1 MSKIEQA
8 KKLLKRAIELD
19 DPELIKLANSILSEE
34 SQKSSSVKSTGEEF
48 ISTITAP
55 DTDISKGAQGVPVN
69 EVKNRVNQFIDD
81 GTEDTDVTTPSVDPV
96 PRRKPVATIQQ
107 QCRSCGE
114 TVTTSPTH
122 QRDFYTCDKCLRNR
136 RP

>member
-8 KKLLKRAIELD
+8 KKLLQRAIELD
-19 DPELIKLANSILSEE
+19 DPELIKLANSILSED
-34 SQKSSSVKSTGEEF
+34 QPKPSSVKSTGEEF
-48 ISTITAP
+48 ISTITAS
-55 DTDISKGAQGVPVN
+55 DTDTPKGVPVN
-69 EVKNRVNQFIDD
+69 EVKNRVNQFVDD
-81 GTEDTDVTTPSVDPV
+81 GTEDIEVTTPSVDPV
-96 PRRKPVATIQQ
+96 PRRTPVATNQQ

-114 TVTTSPTH
+114 TITTSPSH

>member
-19 DPELIKLANSILSEE
+19 DPELIKLANSILSDD
-34 SQKSSSVKSTGEEF
+34 QPKSSSVKSTGEEF
-48 ISTITAP
+48 ISAITAS
-55 DTDISKGAQGVPVN
+55 DTATPKGVPVN
-69 EVKNRVNQFIDD
+69 EVKNRINQFIDD
-81 GTEDTDVTTPSVDPV
+81 GTEDIEITTPSVDPV

-107 QCRSCGE
+107 QCRSCEE
-114 TVTTSPTH
+114 TITTSPTH

>member
-19 DPELIKLANSILSEE
+19 DPELIKLANSILSED
-34 SQKSSSVKSTGEEF
+34 QPKPSSVKSTGEEF
-48 ISTITAP
+48 ISTITAS
-55 DTDISKGAQGVPVN
+55 DTDTPKGVPVN
-69 EVKNRVNQFIDD
+69 EVKNRVNQFVDD
-81 GTEDTDVTTPSVDPV
+81 GTEDIEVTTPSVDPV

-114 TVTTSPTH
+114 TITTSPTH

>member
-8 KKLLKRAIELD
+8 KKLLQRAIELD
-19 DPELIKLANSILSEE
+19 DPELIKLANSILSED
-34 SQKSSSVKSTGEEF
+34 QPKPSSVKSTGEEF
-48 ISTITAP
+48 ISTITAS
-55 DTDISKGAQGVPVN
+55 DTATPKGVPVN
-69 EVKNRVNQFIDD
+69 EVKNRINQFVDD
-81 GTEDTDVTTPSVDPV
+81 GTEDIEVTTPSVDPV
-96 PRRKPVATIQQ
+96 PRRRPVTTIQQ

-114 TVTTSPTH
+114 TITTSPTH

>member
-19 DPELIKLANSILSEE
+19 DPELIKLANSILSED
-34 SQKSSSVKSTGEEF
+34 QPKPSSVKSTGEDF
-48 ISTITAP
+48 ISTITAS
-55 DTDISKGAQGVPVN
+55 DTDTPKGVPVN
-69 EVKNRVNQFIDD
+69 EVKNRVNQFVDD
-81 GTEDTDVTTPSVDPV
+81 GTEDIEVTTPSVDPV

-114 TVTTSPTH
+114 TITTSPTH

>member
-8 KKLLKRAIELD
+8 KKLLQRAIELD
-19 DPELIKLANSILSEE
+19 DPELIKLANSILSED
-34 SQKSSSVKSTGEEF
+34 QPKPSSVKSTGEEF
-48 ISTITAP
+48 ISTITAS
-55 DTDISKGAQGVPVN
+55 DTDTPKGVPVN
-69 EVKNRVNQFIDD
+69 EVKNRVNQFVDD
-81 GTEDTDVTTPSVDPV
+81 GTEDIEVTTPSVDPV

-114 TVTTSPTH
+114 TITTSPTH

>member
-19 DPELIKLANSILSEE
+19 DPELIKLANSILSED
-34 SQKSSSVKSTGEEF
+34 QPKPSSVKSTGEEF
-48 ISTITAP
+48 ISTITAS
-55 DTDISKGAQGVPVN
+55 DTATSKGVPVN
-69 EVKNRVNQFIDD
+69 EVKNRVNQFVDD
-81 GTEDTDVTTPSVDPV
+81 GTEDIEVTTPSVDPV

-114 TVTTSPTH
+114 TITTSPTH

>member
-19 DPELIKLANSILSEE
+19 DPELIKLANSILSED
-34 SQKSSSVKSTGEEF
+34 QPKPSSVKSTGEEF
-48 ISTITAP
+48 ISTITAS
-55 DTDISKGAQGVPVN
+55 DTATSKGVPVN
-69 EVKNRVNQFIDD
+69 EVKNRVNQFVDD
-81 GTEDTDVTTPSVDPV
+81 GTEDIEVTTPSVDPV

-107 QCRSCGE
+107 QCRSCWE

>member
-19 DPELIKLANSILSEE
+19 DPELIKLANSILSEDQPKPSNSKLNE
-34 SQKSSSVKSTGEEF
+34 EEF
-48 ISTITAP
+48 ISTITPP
-55 DTDISKGAQGVPVN
+55 DTVVPNGVPVN
-69 EVKNRVNQFIDD
+69 EIKNRVNQFVDD
-81 GTEDTDVTTPSVDPV
+81 GTEDANVTTPSVDPV
-96 PRRKPVATIQQ
+96 PRRKPVAQIQQ

-114 TVTTSPTH
+114 TITTSLAH
-122 QRDFYTCDKCLRNR
+122 QRDFYTCDKCLKNR

>member
-19 DPELIKLANSILSEE
+19 DPELIKLANSILSED
-34 SQKSSSVKSTGEEF
+34 QPKPSSVKSTGEEF
-48 ISTITAP
+48 ISTITAS
-55 DTDISKGAQGVPVN
+55 DTDTPKGVPVN
-69 EVKNRVNQFIDD
+69 EVKNRVNQFVDD
-81 GTEDTDVTTPSVDPV
+81 GTEDSEVTTPSVDPV

-114 TVTTSPTH
+114 TITTSPTH

>member
-19 DPELIKLANSILSEE
+19 DPELIKLANSILSED
-34 SQKSSSVKSTGEEF
+34 QPKPSSVKSNGEEF
-48 ISTITAP
+48 ISTITAS
-55 DTDISKGAQGVPVN
+55 DTDTPKGVPVN
-69 EVKNRVNQFIDD
+69 EVKNRVNQFVDD
-81 GTEDTDVTTPSVDPV
+81 GTEDIEVTTPSVDPV

-107 QCRSCGE
+107 QCRSCGG
-114 TVTTSPTH
+114 TITTSPTH